1 MEKWLDRSKD
11 QYVRNL
17 KISIMDLIFLEVIQT
32 MEEVKLW
39 VKIKNKLERNRK

>member
-1 MEKWLDRSKD
+1 MDRSKD